1 MKKFVLIIFFISA
14 ISQSVAQDFFYWY
27 KNTRQELF
35 LDNHRQY
42 ITVKSLSDV
51 DSIKYDLTARGIRYD
66 EFKRINVAP
75 SFNDTLNVYWTFLYL
90 PDSVGEYTNPLIS
103 YSSPSYILANGK
115 QVGISH
121 LVYVMLKLKSD
132 TVSLKQLA
140 DNLGAAVLGENNM
153 IPRLYTLSCTNAS
166 TFDALG
172 TANAL
177 HSTGL
182 FEYAE
187 PDIMGY
193 EFFYVNDTYFPDQWA
208 LNNTGQFWGT
218 SGIDINYCAARQIT
232 TGNSNVV
239 VAVVDEGVELN
250 HPDLTNMYA
259 LSYDAENDTFPS
271 IVLGSHGTACA
282 GIIGAAANNGIG
294 VAGIAPD
301 CPIMSIS
308 VDVTAPNS
316 TPKIAASFR
325 FARDSGASVIS
336 NSWGGGVLSNTM
348 ENAIDSAYT
357 YGRNG
362 NGCVIVFATGNGNDS
377 VSYPATN
384 DKVIAV
390 GAISHC
396 GERFSPTSCDGYPGG
411 SNFGSWLDV
420 VAPGTLIA
428 TTDRLGNNGYN
439 NGQTNNV
446 PSQIGMPVI
455 SDYTNLNYTL
465 AFGKTSAAAPHVS
478 GVAALM
484 LSVNPNLTAAQVA
497 HIIKGTAQKIGGY
510 TYLYHANHLNGR
522 WNIEMGHGLVDAAAA
537 VTVAAASTHDL
548 YIRDS
553 STDAGAEPNL
563 TTSAVNLSPDI
574 KIKTLSGYE
583 VTSLLGGTTYN
594 IEVTVRNCG
603 TETVTFNPDS
613 LFLCWIANNSNP
625 MWKNSW
631 FSPDSLCNMPLGGTI
646 PGSIPSRY
654 PTITPGNSTTITR
667 QWTAP
672 SIGGCLS
679 PYYSTSLHIVAKVKD
694 GVLTIGDND
703 TNFPLEQFV
712 RTNNNAAWHQY
723 TLSLDP
729 VFPAITSISPNP
741 TSGQTVVSYRLGE
754 NHRSGAS
761 LAVVT
766 ATGNRVMTVPLAA
779 GDGEGSANL
788 NLQSV
793 PSGQYIIQLISS
805 GEVFD
810 AKPLVV
816 E

>member
-1 MKKFVLIIFFISA
+1 M
-14 ISQSVAQDFFYWY
+14 
-27 KNTRQELF
+27 
-35 LDNHRQY
+35 
-42 ITVKSLSDV
+42 
-51 DSIKYDLTARGIRYD
+51 D
-66 EFKRINVAP
+66 EVI
-75 SFNDTLNVYWTFLYL
+75 
-90 PDSVGEYTNPLIS
+90 SVGAM
-103 YSSPSYILANGK
+103 SP
-115 QVGISH
+115 
-121 LVYVMLKLKSD
+121 
-132 TVSLKQLA
+132 
-140 DNLGAAVLGENNM
+140 
-153 IPRLYTLSCTNAS
+153 
-166 TFDALG
+166 
-172 TANAL
+172 
-177 HSTGL
+177 
-182 FEYAE
+182 
-187 PDIMGY
+187 
-193 EFFYVNDTYFPDQWA
+193 
-208 LNNTGQFWGT
+208 
-218 SGIDINYCAARQIT
+218 
-232 TGNSNVV
+232 
-239 VAVVDEGVELN
+239 
-250 HPDLTNMYA
+250 
-259 LSYDAENDTFPS
+259 
-271 IVLGSHGTACA
+271 
-282 GIIGAAANNGIG
+282 
-294 VAGIAPD
+294 
-301 CPIMSIS
+301 
-308 VDVTAPNS
+308 
-316 TPKIAASFR
+316 
-325 FARDSGASVIS
+325 
-336 NSWGGGVLSNTM
+336 
-348 ENAIDSAYT
+348 
-357 YGRNG
+357 
-362 NGCVIVFATGNGNDS
+362 
-377 VSYPATN
+377 
-384 DKVIAV
+384 
-390 GAISHC
+390 C
-396 GERFSPTSCDGYPGG
+396 GERKTPSSCDTEDWGSGYGEQ
-411 SNFGSWLDV
+411 LDI
-420 VAPGTLIA
+420 VAPGVLIPTL
-428 TTDRLGNNGYN
+428 DRLGNNGYN
-439 NGQTNNV
+439 PDTAIHTKSFGTLI
-446 PSQIGMPVI
+446 SQDFAD
-455 SDYTNLNYTL
+455 SNYTIW
-465 AFGKTSAAAPHVS
+465 FNGTSAAAPHVS

-510 TYLYHANHLNGR
+510 PYLYCANHLNGR

-553 STDAGAEPNL
+553 STDVGAEPNL

-594 IEVTVRNCG
+594 IEVTVRNRG
-603 TETVTFNPDS
+603 EETVTFNPDS

-631 FSPDSLCNMPLGGTI
+631 FSPNSLCNMPLGGTI
-646 PGSIPSRY
+646 PGSISSSRY

-754 NHRSGAS
+754 NHRGGAS

-779 GDGEGSANL
+779 GDSEGSANL

-793 PSGQYIIQLISS
+793 PSGQYIIQLTSG